1 METNLALQC
10 VSFAPLAITTIKP
23 VRNLVMTLVN
33 LANTHKKAL
42 QIAYPACLARLDIFA
57 STPVGRENLA
67 QVVQVNVNHV
77 RKART
82 HPKQKLH
89 RVHFAPKA
97 DSEIQQRHRIYKP
110 ATFVPRIPSV
120 VQRALTRHVI
130 PVRLE

>member
-1 METNLALQC
+1 METNLALPC
-10 VSFAPLAITTIKP
+10 VSFAPLAITTIKL
-23 VRNLVMTLVN
+23 VRNLATLVN
-33 LANTHKKAL
+33 LANTLKKAS
-42 QIAYPACLARLDIFA
+42 QIAYPACLARLVIFA
-57 STPVGRENLA
+57 STHVGRENSA

-82 HPKQKLH
+82 HPKQKLL

-120 VQRALTRHVI
+120 VQRALMRHVI